1 LDVSERHRIE
11 DSVPV
16 TAVERARA
24 FGVDIS
30 LLVENLRLTPKE
42 RLERAQEA
50 ARSLAALQTEAENG
64 RKGTRKTE

>member
-1 LDVSERHRIE
+1 MGEE
-11 DSVPV
+11 APDSDAVLL

-30 LLVENLRLTPKE
+30 LLVENLRLTPKQ

-50 ARSLAALQTEAENG
+50 ARSLAALQTEAETS
-64 RKGTRKTE
+64 RKGTQKAE

>member
-1 LDVSERHRIE
+1 MDVGEKRPSP
-11 DSVPV
+11 DTVLL
-16 TAVERARA
+16 TAVGRARA

-50 ARSLAALQTEAENG
+50 ARSLAALQTEAEKS
-64 RKGTRKTE
+64 RKGTLKAE

>member
-1 LDVSERHRIE
+1 MDVSERHRIE
-11 DSVPV
+11 DTVPV

-42 RLERAQEA
+42 RLEKAQEA
-50 ARSLAALQTEAENG
+50 ARSLAALQTEAEKS
-64 RKGTRKTE
+64 RIGTRKAE